1 VFAWRTTAVQKRVT
15 NSSRSSPQRASLRIK
30 RIVWIDKFV
39 DKIETRHH
47 ITTSEVEE
55 VLHGERRVQRIAKGD
70 VDGEDVYLALG
81 RTDAGRYLAV
91 FFILKAR
98 LDVLPISARD
108 MDGAERKRY
117 GRK

>member
-1 VFAWRTTAVQKRVT
+1 M
-15 NSSRSSPQRASLRIK
+15 RIK